1 MSTAQ
6 HIEWLNLV
14 EKTGPFLAVGVL
26 DEAFPQGLEKVETRR
41 RQRVR
46 SAYDEWRDAVDDGD
60 SQLDELH
67 REWVR
72 LILEELLEYEPS
84 VLKPTAEL
92 PATLAYLEP
101 LTGAEVKPDF
111 AVLSGDKARLLVAR
125 YAPDTDLSA
134 PLAGETW
141 VASPIE
147 RMTTLCRAAG
157 VRVGLITD
165 GEQWTLVSVP
175 ADGGSSLGTW
185 YARIWQQEPVTLQA
199 FVSLLEVRR
208 CFGRPEQN
216 LDSLFL
222 RSLEHQDEVTDT
234 LGEQVRRA
242 VEVLVQALDRADVD
256 RDRELLKNVSPAQL
270 YEAGLTVMMRLVVLL
285 CAEERKLLLLGEPI
299 YDQHY
304 AVSTL
309 RARLLKDKERL
320 GDEVLERRHDAWSR
334 LLAVFRAVFG
344 GIEHETLR
352 LPPLGGFLFDPDRFP
367 FLEGRAAGTSWRD
380 VPAVPLPI
388 DNRTVLM
395 LLTALQVLEQRSGA
409 LQLSYEALDVEQIG
423 HVYEGLLE
431 RTVKRVP
438 ETTLGLVGSQKTINP
453 NVALRE
459 LEEKQE
465 EGDDELLEM
474 LLEKTGRSEP
484 ALRAALSKS
493 VDEDLYHG
501 ILLATGSDIA
511 LADRI
516 KPFGLLL
523 RTDSWGDPLAYR
535 KDAFIVT
542 LGAGRRETGTHYTPK
557 SLTEPTVQHTLEPL
571 VYVGPAEGKPREEWR
586 LKTPVQLLALKVCD
600 MAMGSGAFLVQTCRW
615 LAERLVEAWDAEEKA
630 DRAVSIE
637 GMVLDQP
644 GDAELLPRS
653 QAERVLIARRLIA
666 SRCLYGVDINPMA
679 VELAKLSLWLITMMR
694 NRPFSFLDHS
704 LKRGDSLLG
713 VSQLKQLEHFSIRD
727 PEQAEPL
734 LETANL
740 WRHIEEA
747 AALRREL
754 EAMPSHT
761 AAQIAE
767 KARLHFEAETQL
779 AKLRAAADFL
789 VAAELGCSDGRGWD
803 TRRAIAAS
811 QMQAA
816 WKKDIPEFQRL
827 ARVDLDGRRSFH
839 WPLEFPEVFDAGED
853 GDRISGFDA
862 FVGNPPFMGGTKL
875 EKAFGSDYRA
885 FIVSRIACSIT
896 GTRGSAD
903 LSTYFLLRA
912 ETLTRSAGMFGMIV
926 SNSLGQGDAREV
938 GLGQILTHGQSI
950 VRSVPSSSW
959 PGQATV
965 FYAMVWVYRG
975 SWHGAYYVDDKPAP
989 GIDASMNPAELGSVT
1004 PTKLKAN
1011 EEVAFEG
1018 AKLSGEGFVVSHDW
1032 ATSLLRRKPQYD
1044 QVLRPYLTGALLNG
1058 NPNLAA
1064 DDYIITFYDW
1074 PIDRKSAP
1082 VDYDGP
1088 VAEDF
1093 PECLEWVR
1101 LNVKPQRDALPPTTP
1116 WNRKLREFWWH
1127 FGQWRWALET
1137 ALGRVR
1143 KVLVLSRVTP
1153 HVMVA
1158 WADKTWVYSDRLT
1171 VFAADRSAV
1180 FALLQS
1186 SFHDVWSWRYGTTNL
1201 SLLSYS
1207 PASCFLTLPFPAN
1220 LGDAGE
1226 IGDRYNAFR
1235 KRLLASH
1242 GEGLTKI
1249 YNRFHDPDE
1258 TADDITE
1265 MRELHR
1271 ELDTTVAAAYGW
1283 VDLAANEGAALRH
1296 DFHETK
1302 QGVRWTL
1309 HPDVR
1314 RDILERLLALNH
1326 LRYAEEVAAG
1336 LHDKK
1341 GGKRKPAAARPQ
1353 EPELALEPAKPAP
1366 APARVKPKDNGREP
1380 GRSSADVEQSE
1391 LLNAIFTCAAR
1402 REITDRDDLV
1412 RQVSETLGFQRLT
1425 ANLREVIASGINSA
1439 IRRGLVNYDAQNIH
1453 RVAASYAELDHEFLV
1468 KAINASIRPG
1478 CVYTPEEV
1486 LHLAADYL
1494 GCKRLKDA
1502 FSDRLESA
1510 LTAASRRGILIKRGE
1525 EIRKAE

>member
-1 MSTAQ
+1 MSAAQ
-6 HIEWLNLV
+6 HIAWLNLV
-14 EKTGPFLAVGVL
+14 DKTGPFLAVGVL

-60 SQLDELH
+60 PQLDGLH

-72 LILEELLEYEPS
+72 LVLEELLEYEPS

-92 PATLAYLEP
+92 PATLTYLEP

-147 RMTTLCRAAG
+147 RMTTLCRATG

-185 YARIWQQEPVTLQA
+185 YARIWQQETVTLQA

-208 CFGRPEQN
+208 CYGPAEVN

-242 VEVLVQALDRADVD
+242 VEVLVQALDRADLD
-256 RDRELLKNVSPAQL
+256 RDRELLKDMSPAQL

-320 GDEVLERRHDAWSR
+320 GEEVLERRHDAWSR

-352 LPPLGGFLFDPDRFP
+352 LPPLGGSLFDPDRFP
-367 FLEGRAAGTSWRD
+367 FLEGRATGTSWRD

-409 LQLSYEALDVEQIG
+409 LLLSYEALDVEQIG

-438 ETTLGLVGSQKTINP
+438 ETTLGLVGSQKAVNP
-453 NVALRE
+453 TVALRE
-459 LEEKQE
+459 LEELQE
-465 EGDDELLEM
+465 EGDDELLAF

-484 ALRAALSKS
+484 ALRNALAKH

-501 ILLATGSDIA
+501 ILLASGSDIP

-557 SLTEPTVQHTLEPL
+557 SLTEPIVQHTLEPL
-571 VYVGPAEGKPREEWR
+571 AYVGPAEGKPREEWQLR
-586 LKTPVQLLALKVCD
+586 TPGELLALKICD

-615 LAERLVEAWDAEEKA
+615 LGERLVEAWDAEEKA
-630 DRAVSIE
+630 GRAVSIE
-637 GMVLDQP
+637 GAVLDQA
-644 GDAELLPRS
+644 GGAELLPRD

-694 NRPFSFLDHS
+694 NRPFSFLDHA
-704 LKRGDSLLG
+704 LKCGDSLLG
-713 VSQLKQLEHFSIRD
+713 VSHLKQLEHFSIRD
-727 PEQAEPL
+727 PDHAEPL

-740 WRHIEEA
+740 WLHIEQA

-767 KARLHFEAETQL
+767 KERLHTEAEAML

-789 VAAELGCSDGRGWD
+789 VAAEIAGPGAQGWD
-803 TRRAIAAS
+803 TRRAVAAS
-811 QMQAA
+811 HMQAA
-816 WKKDIPEFQRL
+816 WKNDVAEFQRL
-827 ARVDLDGRRSFH
+827 ARIELNGHRPFH
-839 WPLEFPEVFDAGED
+839 WPLEFPEIFNAGKSSD
-853 GDRISGFDA
+853 QSKGFAA
-862 FVGNPPFMGGTKL
+862 FVGNPPFRGGLMITRDFGLDYTLHLKAVTTNAGTTTDL
-875 EKAFGSDYRA
+875 CAYFFRRAYSLLGDGSTFGLIATNSIREGDTRATALDPIVPSGGSIFRAIRSMPWPGTAALHVAVVHFCRANWQGQHWLDGNLVPVISASLTSDAETGRPEKVTTIAPAFLGTTVYGRGFFLSNEEAAELVAQSPKCKKVVKRFLNGEDVLNDPNPVPSRHVLNFQGFTLKEAAEFEPAFSIAEERVYPERQKSGSKRRREMWWLYTSPAEDLYRA
-885 FIVSRIACSIT
+885 IRGLDHVFVTCFTSKYIVFEQMETDMVFSNAVIVVASDDYGFFGLLQSCFHECWVQEYSST
-896 GTRGSAD
+896 LETRQRYA
-903 LSTYFLLRA
+903 LSDCY
-912 ETLTRSAGMFGMIV
+912 ETFPAP
-926 SNSLGQGDAREV
+926 
-938 GLGQILTHGQSI
+938 QISPEL
-950 VRSVPSSSW
+950 RSV
-959 PGQATV
+959 AAKYNRV
-965 FYAMVWVYRG
+965 RREYMNR
-975 SWHGAYYVDDKPAP
+975 HGIGLTDTY
-989 GIDASMNPAELGSVT
+989 NQFHT
-1004 PTKLKAN
+1004 RN
-1011 EEVAFEG
+1011 E
-1018 AKLSGEGFVVSHDW
+1018 
-1032 ATSLLRRKPQYD
+1032 
-1044 QVLRPYLTGALLNG
+1044 
-1058 NPNLAA
+1058 AA
-1064 DDYIITFYDW
+1064 DD
-1074 PIDRKSAP
+1074 
-1082 VDYDGP
+1082 V
-1088 VAEDF
+1088 VA
-1093 PECLEWVR
+1093 L
-1101 LNVKPQRDALPPTTP
+1101 RD
-1116 WNRKLREFWWH
+1116 
-1127 FGQWRWALET
+1127 
-1137 ALGRVR
+1137 
-1143 KVLVLSRVTP
+1143 
-1153 HVMVA
+1153 
-1158 WADKTWVYSDRLT
+1158 
-1171 VFAADRSAV
+1171 
-1180 FALLQS
+1180 
-1186 SFHDVWSWRYGTTNL
+1186 
-1201 SLLSYS
+1201 
-1207 PASCFLTLPFPAN
+1207 
-1220 LGDAGE
+1220 
-1226 IGDRYNAFR
+1226 
-1235 KRLLASH
+1235 
-1242 GEGLTKI
+1242 
-1249 YNRFHDPDE
+1249 
-1258 TADDITE
+1258 
-1265 MRELHR
+1265 LHR
-1271 ELDTTVAAAYGW
+1271 QIDTAVAVAYGW
-1283 VDLAANEGAALRH
+1283 NDLAESAGAALRH
-1296 DFHETK
+1296 DFYETK
-1302 QGVRWTL
+1302 LGVRWTL
-1309 HPDVR
+1309 HPEVR
-1314 RDILERLLALNH
+1314 SEILDRLLALNH
-1326 LRYAEEVAAG
+1326 QRHAEEVAAG

-1341 GGKRKPAAARPQ
+1341 GGKKKPAAARPQ

-1366 APARVKPKDNGREP
+1366 ALARAKPKDNDSEP
-1380 GRSSADVEQSE
+1380 GRSSADVELTE

-1402 REITDRDDLV
+1402 REVTDREDLA
-1412 RQVSETLGFQRLT
+1412 RQVAETLGYQRLT
-1425 ANLREVIASGINSA
+1425 TNLREVIAGGINSA

-1453 RVAASYAELDHEFLV
+1453 RVAASYAELDNEFLV

-1502 FSDRLESA
+1502 FSDCLESA

>member
-1 MSTAQ
+1 MSAAQ

-60 SQLDELH
+60 PQLEDLH
-67 REWVR
+67 REWIR
-72 LILEELLEYEPS
+72 LVLEELLEYEPS
-84 VLKPTAEL
+84 VLKPTSEL
-92 PATLAYLEP
+92 PATLTYLEP

-111 AVLSGDKARLLVAR
+111 AVLSGDKVRLLVAR

-141 VASPIE
+141 AASPIE
-147 RMTTLCRAAG
+147 RMTTLCRATG

-185 YARIWQQEPVTLQA
+185 YARIWQQETVTLQA

-208 CFGRPEQN
+208 CFGRPELN

-242 VEVLVQALDRADVD
+242 VEVLVQALDRADLD
-256 RDRELLKNVSPAQL
+256 RDRELLKDVSPAQL

-320 GDEVLERRHDAWSR
+320 GEEVLERRHDAWSR

-352 LPPLGGFLFDPDRFP
+352 LPPLGGSLFDPDRFP
-367 FLEGRAAGTSWRD
+367 FLEGRATGTSWRD

-409 LQLSYEALDVEQIG
+409 LLLSYEALDVEQIG

-438 ETTLGLVGSQKTINP
+438 ETTLGLVGSQKAVNP
-453 NVALRE
+453 TVALRE
-459 LEEKQE
+459 LEEMQE
-465 EGDDELLEM
+465 EGDDDLLAF

-484 ALRAALSKS
+484 ALRNALAKP

-501 ILLATGSDIA
+501 ILLASGSDIP

-535 KDAFIVT
+535 ENAFIVT

-557 SLTEPTVQHTLEPL
+557 SLTEPVVQHTLEPL
-571 VYVGPAEGKPREEWR
+571 AYFGPAEGKPREEWR
-586 LKTPVQLLALKVCD
+586 LRTPAELLALKVCD

-630 DRAVSIE
+630 GRAISIE
-637 GMVLDQP
+637 GVVLDRP
-644 GDAELLPRS
+644 GDAELLPRD

-694 NRPFSFLDHS
+694 NRPFSFLDHA
-704 LKRGDSLLG
+704 LKCGDSLIG
-713 VSQLKQLEHFSIRD
+713 VSHLKQLERFSLRD
-727 PEQAEPL
+727 PDHAQPL

-740 WRHIEEA
+740 WRHIEAA
-747 AALRREL
+747 AALRRQL

-767 KARLHFEAETQL
+767 KARLHAEAEGQL
-779 AKLRAAADFL
+779 AKLRAAANFL
-789 VAAELGCSDGRGWD
+789 VAAELASPGNQGWD
-803 TRRAIAAS
+803 TRRAVAAS
-811 QMQAA
+811 HMQAA
-816 WKKDIPEFQRL
+816 WKKDIAEFGRL
-827 ARVDLDGRRSFH
+827 ARIELNGRRPFH
-839 WPLEFPEVFDAGED
+839 WPLEFPEIFETREKAVRPA
-853 GDRISGFDA
+853 GFDA
-862 FVGNPPFMGGTKL
+862 FVGNPPFMGGVKITP
-875 EKAFGSDYRA
+875 AFGYEYTCCLKSWNPDSQQNTDLVAYFFVRGFRLLCNEGFMGLIGTNSIGQTDTRLGGLAVVESAGGTVYRA
-885 FIVSRIACSIT
+885 ISSIAWPGKAALSVSIAHISKAKWEWKGMLDGKLVDRISSFLDSRSSLVAPT
-896 GTRGSAD
+896 Y
-903 LSTYFLLRA
+903 LS
-912 ETLTRSAGMFGMIV
+912 E
-926 SNSLGQGDAREV
+926 
-938 GLGQILTHGQSI
+938 
-950 VRSVPSSSW
+950 SSSV
-959 PGQATV
+959 GFV
-965 FYAMVWVYRG
+965 
-975 SWHGAYYVDDKPAP
+975 
-989 GIDASMNPAELGSVT
+989 
-1004 PTKLKAN
+1004 
-1011 EEVAFEG
+1011 G
-1018 AKLSGEGFVVSHDW
+1018 AKPYGEGFILEEDE
-1032 ATSLLRRKPQYD
+1032 ALQLRGSCRDVIK
-1044 QVLRPYLTGALLNG
+1044 PYLNGKEMMSNVAAQPKRWIIDFGTRTEEQSAKFTNAFRILTERVRPARMESKTPGHRSKWWLFGYRPNALYERL
-1058 NPNLAA
+1058 
-1064 DDYIITFYDW
+1064 DDY
-1074 PIDRKSAP
+1074 
-1082 VDYDGP
+1082 
-1088 VAEDF
+1088 
-1093 PECLEWVR
+1093 
-1101 LNVKPQRDALPPTTP
+1101 
-1116 WNRKLREFWWH
+1116 
-1127 FGQWRWALET
+1127 
-1137 ALGRVR
+1137 
-1143 KVLVLSRVTP
+1143 
-1153 HVMVA
+1153 A
-1158 WADKTWVYSDRLT
+1158 WACCQTAKYLAWERFASDV
-1171 VFAADRSAV
+1171 VFDQKLIAIATGTFSTFCV
-1180 FALLQS
+1180 LQS
-1186 SFHDVWSWRYGTTNL
+1186 SIHEVWALNYGSTLETRPVYAPTECLATFAFPKGVL
-1201 SLLSYS
+1201 SE
-1207 PASCFLTLPFPAN
+1207 T
-1220 LGDAGE
+1220 
-1226 IGDRYNAFR
+1226 
-1235 KRLLASH
+1235 
-1242 GEGLTKI
+1242 GEGGGELADCGKRYYEQRRQIMLAEECGLTAT
-1249 YNRFHDPDE
+1249 YNRFHDSGQ
-1258 TADDITE
+1258 TVGDIA
-1265 MRELHR
+1265 ELR
-1271 ELDTTVAAAYGW
+1271 NLRRQLDAAVAAAYGW
-1283 VDLAANEGAALRH
+1283 TDLASNEGASLRH

-1302 QGVRWTL
+1302 NGVRWTI

-1314 RDILERLLALNH
+1314 GDILDRLLVLNH
-1326 LRYAEEVAAG
+1326 QRYAEEAASG

-1341 GGKRKPAAARPQ
+1341 GGKKKPVAARPQ
-1353 EPELALEPAKPAP
+1353 EPEFALEPAKPAP
-1366 APARVKPKDNGREP
+1366 TPARSTPKDNGNEP
-1380 GRSSADVEQSE
+1380 SRSSADVEQTE

-1402 REITDRDDLV
+1402 REVTDREDLA
-1412 RQVSETLGFQRLT
+1412 RQVAETLGFQRLT

-1502 FSDRLESA
+1502 FSERLESA

>member
-6 HIEWLNLV
+6 NIEWLNLV

-60 SQLDELH
+60 PQLDGLH

-72 LILEELLEYEPS
+72 LVLEELLEYEPS

-92 PATLAYLEP
+92 PATLTYLEP
-101 LTGAEVKPDF
+101 LTGAEVMPDF
-111 AVLSGDKARLLVAR
+111 AVLSGDKARLLITR

-141 VASPIE
+141 AASPIE
-147 RMTTLCRAAG
+147 RMTTLCRATG
-157 VRVGLITD
+157 VHVGLITD

-185 YARIWQQEPVTLQA
+185 YARIWQQETVTLQA

-208 CFGRPEQN
+208 CFGPAEVN

-242 VEVLVQALDRADVD
+242 VEVLVQALDRADLD
-256 RDRELLKNVSPAQL
+256 RDRELLKDMSPAQL

-320 GDEVLERRHDAWSR
+320 GEEVLERRHDAWSR

-352 LPPLGGFLFDPDRFP
+352 LPPLGGSLFDPDRFP
-367 FLEGRAAGTSWRD
+367 FLEGRASGTSWRE

-409 LQLSYEALDVEQIG
+409 LLLSYEALDVEQIG

-438 ETTLGLVGSQKTINP
+438 ETTLGLVGSQKAVNP
-453 NVALRE
+453 TVALRE
-459 LEEKQE
+459 LEEMQG
-465 EGDDELLEM
+465 EGDDELLAF

-484 ALRAALSKS
+484 ALRNALARP

-501 ILLATGSDIA
+501 ILLASGSDIP

-535 KDAFIVT
+535 EDAFIVT

-557 SLTEPTVQHTLEPL
+557 SLTEPIVQHALEPL
-571 VYVGPAEGKPREEWR
+571 AYVGPAEGKPRAEWR
-586 LKTPVQLLALKVCD
+586 LKSPAQLLALKVCD

-615 LAERLVEAWDAEEKA
+615 LGERLVEAWDAEEKA
-630 DRAVSIE
+630 GRAISIE
-637 GMVLDQP
+637 GVVLDQP
-644 GDAELLPRS
+644 GDAELLPRDR
-653 QAERVLIARRLIA
+653 AERVLIARRLIA

-694 NRPFSFLDHS
+694 NRPFSFLDHA
-704 LKRGDSLLG
+704 LKCGDSLLG
-713 VSQLKQLEHFSIRD
+713 VSEFKQLEHFSIRD
-727 PEQAEPL
+727 PDHAQPL

-740 WRHIEEA
+740 WRHIEQA

-761 AAQIAE
+761 AAQIKEKTRLHTEAE
-767 KARLHFEAETQL
+767 TLLARLH
-779 AKLRAAADFL
+779 AAADFL
-789 VAAELGCSDGRGWD
+789 VAAELDCPDDRGWD
-803 TRRAIAAS
+803 TRRAVAAS
-811 QMQAA
+811 RMQSA
-816 WKKDIPEFQRL
+816 WKQDTSEMQRL
-827 ARVDLDGRRSFH
+827 ARIELNARRPFH
-839 WPLEFPEVFDAGED
+839 WPLEFPEVFETRENGE
-853 GDRISGFDA
+853 RLAGFDL
-862 FVGNPPFMGGTKL
+862 FVGNPPFMGGKKL
-875 EKAFGSDYRA
+875 TGELGTDYRNNLVKRLARGKTGVADLCAYFVLRLDELLSPSGAFGL
-885 FIVSRIACSIT
+885 IATDTI
-896 GTRGSAD
+896 A
-903 LSTYFLLRA
+903 
-912 ETLTRSAGMFGMIV
+912 
-926 SNSLGQGDAREV
+926 QGDTREV
-938 GLGQILTHGQSI
+938 GLDQIAASI
-950 VRSVPSSSW
+950 TLYRVAPSQPW
-959 PGQATV
+959 PGTANVVVSLLWGTH
-965 FYAMVWVYRG
+965 AEWRG
-975 SWHGAYYVDDKPAP
+975 KYLVDNKETTGITPFLTAP
-989 GIDASMNPAELGSVT
+989 EDVSDRPHRLAANLGKSFIGSQVH
-1004 PTKLKAN
+1004 
-1011 EEVAFEG
+1011 
-1018 AKLSGEGFVVSHDW
+1018 GEGFIVDEQLVHELIAKHPKNRSVLFPYHNGRDLN
-1032 ATSLLRRKPQYD
+1032 TNPD
-1044 QVLRPYLTGALLNG
+1044 QSPSRWVIN
-1058 NPNLAA
+1058 
-1064 DDYIITFYDW
+1064 FFDW
-1074 PIDRKSAP
+1074 PLSKDESPA
-1082 VDYDGP
+1082 DYDGP
-1088 VAEDF
+1088 VASDF
-1093 PECLEWVR
+1093 PDVLSIV
-1101 LNVKPQRDALPPTTP
+1101 LKKVKPERDHYKRKSYRERWWRYAEPCMALYRAIHGQR
-1116 WNRKLREFWWH
+1116 R
-1127 FGQWRWALET
+1127 
-1137 ALGRVR
+1137 
-1143 KVLVLSRVTP
+1143 VLVKALVSPTWAFSYVSAE
-1153 HVMVA
+1153 MVY
-1158 WADKTWVYSDRLT
+1158 DQKLVVLVDRP
-1171 VFAADRSAV
+1171 FAI
-1180 FALLQS
+1180 LQS
-1186 SFHDVWSWRYGTTNL
+1186 SHHYIWTLAFGATMGATT
-1201 SLLSYS
+1201 
-1207 PASCFLTLPFPAN
+1207 LTYTPTDCCETFPFPNDVMN
-1220 LGDAGE
+1220 LESIGE
-1226 IGDRYNAFR
+1226 DYHELRRGLMKTRQ
-1235 KRLLASH
+1235 
-1242 GEGLTKI
+1242 EGLTKT
-1249 YNRFHDPDE
+1249 YNRFHNPDE
-1258 TADDITE
+1258 TAEDIIE
-1265 MRELHR
+1265 LRELHR
-1271 ELDTTVAAAYGW
+1271 QLDAAVAAAYGW
-1283 VDLAANEGAALRH
+1283 TDFAANDGTALRH

-1314 RDILERLLALNH
+1314 RNILDRLLALNH
-1326 LRYAEEVAAG
+1326 QRHAEEVADG

-1341 GGKRKPAAARPQ
+1341 GGKKKPAVARPQ
-1353 EPELALEPAKPAP
+1353 EPELAFEPTKPVP
-1366 APARVKPKDNGREP
+1366 APARGKAKDNDSEP
-1380 GRSSADVEQSE
+1380 GRSSSDVEQTE

-1402 REITDRDDLV
+1402 REVTDREDLAH
-1412 RQVSETLGFQRLT
+1412 QVAETLGFQRLT

-1439 IRRGLVNYDAQNIH
+1439 IRRGLVTYDAQNIH

-1486 LHLAADYL
+1486 LYLAADYL

-1502 FSDRLESA
+1502 FRDCLESA
-1510 LTAASRRGILIKRGE
+1510 LNAASRRGIITNRSG
-1525 EIRKAE
+1525 EIRKPR

>member
-1 MSTAQ
+1 MSVAQ

-46 SAYDEWRDAVDDGD
+46 SAYDEWRDAVDEGD
-60 SQLDELH
+60 PQLDGLH

-92 PATLAYLEP
+92 PATLTYLEP

-111 AVLSGDKARLLVAR
+111 AVLSGDRPRLLVAR

-141 VASPIE
+141 AASPIE
-147 RMTTLCRAAG
+147 RMTTLCRATG

-175 ADGGSSLGTW
+175 ADGSSSLGTW

-208 CFGRPEQN
+208 CFGPAEVN

-242 VEVLVQALDRADVD
+242 VEVLVQALDRADLD
-256 RDRELLKNVSPAQL
+256 RERELLKDVSPAQL

-320 GDEVLERRHDAWSR
+320 GEEVLERRHDAWSR

-352 LPPLGGFLFDPDRFP
+352 LPPLGGSLFDPDRFP
-367 FLEGRAAGTSWRD
+367 FLEGRATGTNWRN

-438 ETTLGLVGSQKTINP
+438 ETTLGLVGSQKAINP

-459 LEEKQE
+459 LEEMQE
-465 EGDDELLEM
+465 EGDDELLAF

-484 ALRAALSKS
+484 ALRNALAKP

-501 ILLATGSDIA
+501 ILLASGSEVP

-535 KDAFIVT
+535 KDSFTVT

-557 SLTEPTVQHTLEPL
+557 SLTEPIVQNTLEPL
-571 VYVGPAEGKPREEWR
+571 VYIGPIEGMPREKWK
-586 LKTPVQLLALKVCD
+586 LKSPAQLLALKICD

-630 DRAVSIE
+630 GRPISIE
-637 GMVLDQP
+637 GVVLDQA
-644 GDAELLPRS
+644 GDAELLPRD

-694 NRPFSFLDHS
+694 NRPFSFLDHA
-704 LKRGDSLLG
+704 LKCGDSLLG
-713 VSQLKQLEHFSIRD
+713 VSQLKQLERFSLRD
-727 PEQAEPL
+727 PDHAQPL

-747 AALRREL
+747 ASVRREL
-754 EAMPSHT
+754 ETTPNHT
-761 AAQIAE
+761 AAQIAD
-767 KARLHFEAETQL
+767 KARLHAEAESRIT
-779 AKLRAAADFL
+779 KLRAAADFL
-789 VAAELGCSDGRGWD
+789 VAAELASPDARGWE
-803 TRRAIAAS
+803 TRRAVAAS
-811 QMQAA
+811 HMQSA
-816 WKKDIPEFQRL
+816 WKKESSEVQHL
-827 ARVDLDGRRSFH
+827 ARVALNGRRPFH
-839 WPLEFPEVFDAGED
+839 WPLEFPEVFDSGEH
-853 GDRISGFDA
+853 GDSIVGFNA
-862 FVGNPPFMGGTKL
+862 FVGNPP
-875 EKAFGSDYRA
+875 YRHG
-885 FIVSRIACSIT
+885 SRISTDNGTDYLRYLVAQYT
-896 GTRGSAD
+896 GVKGTSDLVVYFVRRAAIFCRAGGVSGLVTTKSVAEGDNKKSGLGWLRANTSLVIYNATKMMAWPGKAD
-903 LSTYFLLRA
+903 LL
-912 ETLTRSAGMFGMIV
+912 V
-926 SNSLGQGDAREV
+926 SVIHAFNGPWSGEKVLNGKVATDISESLEEANADVEM
-938 GLGQILTHGQSI
+938 H
-950 VRSVPSSSW
+950 P
-959 PGQATV
+959 
-965 FYAMVWVYRG
+965 
-975 SWHGAYYVDDKPAP
+975 
-989 GIDASMNPAELGSVT
+989 
-1004 PTKLKAN
+1004 LKAN
-1011 EEVAFEG
+1011 DELCYKGSELLGDGFIISEKEAKTLLLSPNAKDVVKQLVNGKEFSSMPDFKPSRWVIDFGDMNESEARKYLQPFRIVEE
-1018 AKLSGEGFVVSHDW
+1018 
-1032 ATSLLRRKPQYD
+1032 R
-1044 QVLRPYLTGALLNG
+1044 
-1058 NPNLAA
+1058 
-1064 DDYIITFYDW
+1064 
-1074 PIDRKSAP
+1074 
-1082 VDYDGP
+1082 
-1088 VAEDF
+1088 
-1093 PECLEWVR
+1093 
-1101 LNVKPQRDALPPTTP
+1101 VKPERASDNRPARRD
-1116 WNRKLREFWWH
+1116 RF
-1127 FGQWRWALET
+1127 
-1137 ALGRVR
+1137 
-1143 KVLVLSRVTP
+1143 
-1153 HVMVA
+1153 
-1158 WADKTWVYSDRLT
+1158 
-1171 VFAADRSAV
+1171 
-1180 FALLQS
+1180 
-1186 SFHDVWSWRYGTTNL
+1186 WRYGEIAKGLYSRLGQCDRAITRLFTCEYWFWDFLIPGPVFTNGL
-1201 SLLSYS
+1201 VVVPDASAGRFGVLSSSIHEAWAGLEASSLVTRFRYTPSRCFETFPFPNDYSLLEPLGEEYREYRR
-1207 PASCFLTLPFPAN
+1207 TLM
-1220 LGDAGE
+1220 LSRD
-1226 IGDRYNAFR
+1226 
-1235 KRLLASH
+1235 
-1242 GEGLTKI
+1242 EGLTRI
-1249 YNRFHDPDE
+1249 CERFHDSEE
-1258 TADDITE
+1258 TGNDVHAL
-1265 MRELHR
+1265 RELHR
-1271 ELDTTVAAAYGW
+1271 RLDTAVADAYGW
-1283 VDLAANEGAALRH
+1283 KDLAALEGAALRH
-1296 DFHETK
+1296 DFHDTK
-1302 QGVRWTL
+1302 QGVRWTI

-1314 RDILERLLALNH
+1314 RDILDRLLALNH
-1326 LRYAEEVAAG
+1326 QRYAEEVAAG
-1336 LHDKK
+1336 LHAKK
-1341 GGKRKPAAARPQ
+1341 SGNKKPAARPQ
-1353 EPELALEPAKPAP
+1353 EPELALEPTKPAP
-1366 APARVKPKDNGREP
+1366 ALARAKPKNNGNEP
-1380 GRSSADVEQSE
+1380 GRSSADVQQTE

-1402 REITDRDDLV
+1402 REVTDREDLT
-1412 RQVSETLGFQRLT
+1412 RQVAVTLGFQRLT

-1502 FSDRLESA
+1502 FSDHLESA
-1510 LTAASRRGILIKRGE
+1510 LTAASRRGLLIKRGE
-1525 EIRKAE
+1525 EIRRAN